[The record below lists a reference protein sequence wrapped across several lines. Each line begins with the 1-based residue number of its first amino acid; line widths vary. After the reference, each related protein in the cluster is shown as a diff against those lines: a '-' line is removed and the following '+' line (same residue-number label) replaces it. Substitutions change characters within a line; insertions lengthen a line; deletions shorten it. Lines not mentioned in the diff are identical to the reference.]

1 MTKESKF
8 PKGSIGWYKELAKEV
23 GYPEEIKD
31 NVIRPFVK
39 WAREKGILVNPTDIH
54 RQIEKKTIK
63 DSGCKTGK
71 EYRDICAQRLGYLN
85 NADRRRDPTREYNH
99 CTGRHLPMG
108 FNENCS
114 SNFGVHIGEQVF
126 KEYLLTIFKY
136 VEKKDY
142 GNSGYD
148 FLCKDVIQEFI
159 DKYPQF
165 KLERNREYKIQLEL
179 RCLQYV
185 EGKNPYWKFLIDYNR
200 IADIFLFS
208 GWDDRQSLQPI
219 YSWLFHRNEKIKYG
233 MSYSNLEYFW
243 KRETITITNN
253 DNIKRFNKYELPL
266 QKLKDIWNNKRCELC

>member
-1 MTKESKF
+1 MSNKYL
-8 PKGSIGWYKELAKEV
+8 KGSIGWYKDLAKET

-31 NVIRPFVK
+31 NVIGPFIK
-39 WAREKGILVNPTDIH
+39 WAREKGILVDPIKIH
-54 RQIEKKTIK
+54 RQNTKKILEN
-63 DSGCKTGK
+63 SGCKTGK
-71 EYRDICAQRLGYLN
+71 EYRDRCAQKLGFKN
-85 NADRRRDPTREYNH
+85 RADRIREPTKEYYH
-99 CTGRHLPMG
+99 QTGRSLPVE

-126 KEYLLTIFKY
+126 KEYLLTIFEY
-136 VEKKDY
+136 AEKKDY

-148 FLCKDVIQEFI
+148 FLCKNVRQEFI

-165 KLERNREYKIQLEL
+165 KLERYREYKVQLEL

-208 GWDDRQSLQPI
+208 GWDDRQLLQPI
-219 YSWLFHRNEKIKYG
+219 YSWLFHKNEKIKYG

-253 DNIKRFNKYELPL
+253 ENINRLKKYELPL
-266 QKLKDIWNNKRCELC
+266 QKLKDIWKNKRGELC